1 VGDSLIHQES
11 KYGKEAKLVDIFL
24 ISILAFGM
32 TIAALWDVKTGK
44 IPNIFTFPMMLFGFA
59 YHGVTSGLIG
69 LGFSAGGFCIG
80 IFVFFIP
87 YLMGGMGAGD
97 AKLMGAAGAILG
109 PKGVIIAAVISIVFG
124 GIYAMA
130 LLAIHHDF
138 SRSLL
143 RRVGI
148 TLKTFLLTSQ
158 IILIPSGK
166 DEKKPTL
173 YYGVP
178 IALGAMCY
186 VYLKMTGSNLIQDI
200 LGFQFTI

>member
-1 VGDSLIHQES
+1 M
-11 KYGKEAKLVDIFL
+11 DIFL
-24 ISILAFGM
+24 TFFIVLGM

-44 IPNIFTFPMMLFGFA
+44 IPNIFTFPMMVLGFA
-59 YHGVTSGLIG
+59 YHGVTSGLMG
-69 LGFSAGGFCIG
+69 LGFSAAGLGVG

-97 AKLMGAAGAILG
+97 AKLMGAAGTMLG

-124 GIYAMA
+124 GVYAMA

-143 RRVGI
+143 RRMRI
-148 TLKTFLLTSQ
+148 TLKTFLLTTQ

-166 DEKKPTL
+166 NEKQPTL
-173 YYGVP
+173 VYGIP
-178 IALGAMCY
+178 IALGTMCY
-186 VYLKMTGSNLIQDI
+186 VYLKITGSHFIQNI